1 MHVMNTETILKI
13 SITDLSDT
21 LNLANKIGQNLEGGE
36 SIQLIGDIGAG
47 KTTFTKGLAKG
58 LGCQEEIVSPTFT
71 LSREYPCRDG
81 LSLHHYDFYRLD
93 EPGLMSIE
101 LEESLQDK
109 NAVTVVEW
117 ADSVKDV
124 LPNNCIRIKIS
135 PSSLDGRAIQ
145 ISADQKLIEKLK

>member
-1 MHVMNTETILKI
+1 MNTETILKI

>member
-1 MHVMNTETILKI
+1 M
-13 SITDLSDT
+13 SDT